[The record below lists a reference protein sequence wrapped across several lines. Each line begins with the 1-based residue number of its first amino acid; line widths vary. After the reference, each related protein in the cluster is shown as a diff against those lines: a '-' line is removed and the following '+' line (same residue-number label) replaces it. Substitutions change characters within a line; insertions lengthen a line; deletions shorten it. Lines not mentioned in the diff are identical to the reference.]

1 MLYGVDW
8 YKGGIVNW
16 DEGVPQVCDVMHHTH
31 QAYNKTNKEMV
42 IMMID
47 VKMDTVVELW
57 LLNHHTGITI
67 ILNLIKNN

>member
-1 MLYGVDW
+1 MEWTDI
-8 YKGGIVNW
+8 KGGIVNW

-47 VKMDTVVELW
+47 VKMDTVVEL
-57 LLNHHTGITI
+57 
-67 ILNLIKNN
+67 